1 MIRKSAKLDESI
13 PSSLRNIEGAVR
25 RVAGFLEEN
34 SDCRKLENIQ
44 AALREAVSN
53 AMRHGNHSDPEKC
66 VRLTVEIEEGGGIT
80 IVVKDSGSGFDPA
93 KLPDPTEGDNI
104 YRESGRGVYLIRHL
118 MDRVEYQFGEGTALI
133 MHVHRPKS
141 PEVG

>member
-1 MIRKSAKLDESI
+1 VILKSAKLEEVI
-13 PSSLRNIEGAVR
+13 PWSLLNIEGAVR
-25 RVAGFLEEN
+25 RVAGFLEAN
-34 SDCRKLENIQ
+34 SDCRELENIQ

-53 AMRHGNHSDPEKC
+53 AMLHGNQGDPEKC
-66 VRLTVEIEEGGGIT
+66 VRLTVEIVEGGGIT

-118 MDRVEYQFGEGTALI
+118 MDRVEYRFGEGTALI
-133 MHVHRPKS
+133 LHVHRPQS
-141 PEVG
+141 PEVA